1 MKTPKH
7 IRFNPSKGF
16 IATYHKTKEELPSG
30 DYAAMVSTNNKSI
43 SSFELETLSLDRLE
57 EILKDKTEVQLVM
70 KEGKEYKAFLKED
83 QLYLA
88 YEDTPSDVET
98 NEYMYV
104 LALNDKPL
112 CVGPVDLTSGNFI
125 DKLLVGTDWSI
136 KLSARRSG
144 AQSDT
149 GEYLYFP
156 TSKEACEAVWV
167 GKITS
172 LTSKGLGDEQARR
185 YIKYALQVPYPYA
198 DDILNFVIHQV
209 VEYSDY
215 WHCAS
220 PKTIEDVDRLIKE
233 QASSVSTISENRRWV
248 AYNLMLASLDLEVLG
263 K

>member
-1 MKTPKH
+1 
-7 IRFNPSKGF
+7 
-16 IATYHKTKEELPSG
+16 
-30 DYAAMVSTNNKSI
+30 MVSTNNKSI

-149 GEYLYFP
+149 GTYFP
-156 TSKEACEAVWV
+156 RLKRRVRPY
-167 GKITS
+167 GRKIT
-172 LTSKGLGDEQARR
+172 TSKG
-185 YIKYALQVPYPYA
+185 
-198 DDILNFVIHQV
+198 
-209 VEYSDY
+209 
-215 WHCAS
+215 W
-220 PKTIEDVDRLIKE
+220 
-233 QASSVSTISENRRWV
+233 
-248 AYNLMLASLDLEVLG
+248 
-263 K
+263 